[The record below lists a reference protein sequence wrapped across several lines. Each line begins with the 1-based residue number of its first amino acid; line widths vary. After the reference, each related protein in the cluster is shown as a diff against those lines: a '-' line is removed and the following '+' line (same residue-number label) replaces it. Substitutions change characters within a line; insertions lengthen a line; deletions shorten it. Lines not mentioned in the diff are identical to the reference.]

1 MNFSQ
6 FTVLWLIVNRNDIAG
21 FPVQLQNST
30 GKCFY
35 THGIGIIAHAIVQL
49 HIGHTIPCQVWLK
62 KSIHSYCKVYR
73 ENYHVL
79 VANAH

>member
-6 FTVLWLIVNRNDIAG
+6 FTVLWLIMNRNDIA
-21 FPVQLQNST
+21 VQLQNSA

-49 HIGHTIPCQVWLK
+49 HSGHIIPCQVWLK
-62 KSIHSYCKVYR
+62 KSIHSYSKVYR
-73 ENYHVL
+73 EYYHV
-79 VANAH
+79 